1 MWSHSPFSFDF
12 THNNKLIE
20 LYIRVSKH
28 FCLIDRSSIEGVKIE
43 TVCNFHNFITEK
55 TQTNRF
61 EFLICNRIHLLTCGF
76 YLESKLEELQGHKA
90 VPAKHTFYL
99 ILLSSLQWWGF
110 KRKNCS
116 FGKKILFIIWR
127 KYFLFQMNL
136 SWDMLV
142 FSVYAKLVV

>member
-110 KRKNCS
+110 K
-116 FGKKILFIIWR
+116 KKKLFIWEKNLVYNLEEI
-127 KYFLFQMNL
+127 FLIPNESELRHASF
-136 SWDMLV
+136 
-142 FSVYAKLVV
+142 